1 MTHNKIP
8 TPLILLLVVGL
19 FVAAYFGI
27 RALSQKT
34 STTLALSGT
43 IEGEQIAVSAESSG
57 RIAEVLVEEGD
68 NVSTGDTLFRLD
80 DTLLQAQRAAASA
93 SVDLARAGLSN
104 AEAQFNLVDS
114 AVKLD
119 TASAYTALLTA
130 ADPSGYTLP
139 NGYYSQAELLSA
151 AETEMLNAQS
161 SLEKAQNDLTLKLAE
176 QDSTD
181 FKAAEIALMRER
193 AAVLNAENILAKARL
208 SQNQDLIDA
217 AQTLLDDERENLEI
231 AQSTYDGLKD
241 SEPAR
246 AIIALCA
253 QVTLLTE
260 RLNLARESW
269 LKLQIGEESPK
280 WKAANAALEQ
290 AHAAVDQANAQLAL
304 IDTQIARL
312 TIHAPADGMVTK
324 IISQPGEMVTAG
336 AQVITLSIP
345 DTLTITVFVP
355 EDQVGKF
362 QLDQI
367 ATLTVDSFPDASFTA
382 RIIQIADQAEFTP
395 RNTSTIE
402 GRKTT
407 VFAVKL
413 KVEDASGLLKA
424 GMPADIVFLEAGK

>member
-1 MTHNKIP
+1 MTHKKIP
-8 TPLILLLVVGL
+8 TPLILLLVVGI

-27 RALSQKT
+27 RALSQQT

-43 IEGEQIAVSAESSG
+43 IEGEQIAVSAESAG
-57 RIAEVLVEEGD
+57 RIVEVLVEEGD

-104 AEAQFNLVDS
+104 AFAQFNLVDS

-119 TASAYTALLTA
+119 TAAAYTSILTA
-130 ADPSGYTLP
+130 ADPTGYTLP

-151 AETEMLNAQS
+151 AETELLNAQS
-161 SLEKAQNDLTLKLAE
+161 ALEKAQNDLTLKLAE
-176 QDSTD
+176 QNSTD

-193 AAVLNAENILAKARL
+193 AAVLNAENTLAKARL

-217 AQTLLDDERENLEI
+217 AQTLLDDERENLDT

-241 SEPAR
+241 SEPAK
-246 AIIALCA
+246 AIIALRA

-260 RLNLARESW
+260 RLNLAREAW
-269 LKLQIGEESPK
+269 LKLQIGEDSPK
-280 WKAANAALEQ
+280 WKSANAALEQ

-304 IDTQIARL
+304 IDTQIAKL
-312 TIHAPADGMVTK
+312 TIHAPADGLVTK
-324 IISQPGEMVTAG
+324 VIAQPGEVVTAG

-345 DTLTITVFVP
+345 DTLTITVFIP
-355 EDQVGKF
+355 EDQVGKL
-362 QLDQI
+362 QLDQM
-367 ATLTVDSFPDASFTA
+367 ATLTVDSFPDASFSA
-382 RIIQIADQAEFTP
+382 RVIQIADQAEFTP

-424 GMPADIVFLEAGK
+424 GMPADIVFIETGK